1 MFILFIDVIG
11 SKCHLSELCTEFTA
25 EKRSKYRQ
33 KKVQFYNLIDRDE
46 FLTAVRFAFAVLKI

>member
-25 EKRSKYRQ
+25 EKRSEYRQ

-46 FLTAVRFAFAVLKI
+46 LLIAMVFALAVLKV